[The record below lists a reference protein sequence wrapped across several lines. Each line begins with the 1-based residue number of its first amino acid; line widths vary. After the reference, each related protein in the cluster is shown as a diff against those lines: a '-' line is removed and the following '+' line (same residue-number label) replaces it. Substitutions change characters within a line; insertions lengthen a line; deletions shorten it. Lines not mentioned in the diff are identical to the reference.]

1 MKRYVFNN
9 LVKQLKEARKENNK
23 DKQADLLKKLN
34 KLKKY
39 LD

>member
-23 DKQADLLKKLN
+23 HKQTDLLKKLN
-34 KLKKY
+34 RLKKY